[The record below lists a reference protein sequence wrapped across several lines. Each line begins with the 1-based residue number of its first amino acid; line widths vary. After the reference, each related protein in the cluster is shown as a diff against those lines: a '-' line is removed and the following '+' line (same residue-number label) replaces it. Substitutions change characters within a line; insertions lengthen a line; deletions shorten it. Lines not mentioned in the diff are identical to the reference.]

1 MIFSTKM
8 LFGALLVYL
17 GWMAV
22 SSYAKTAGNI
32 YVLLLILAS
41 LMYNRDGL
49 QKELQT
55 LGVI

>member
-1 MIFSTKM
+1 M